1 METLL
6 LFIADVRGFINK
18 DRFNRYYNC
27 MPEVVRD
34 KIFDLKNDKAKRQT
48 LGGWSL
54 LCGALSDELNALS
67 IEDFSKVDIVYKEH
81 GKPFIAGMEDIHFNI
96 SHSGDYAICAVSDT
110 EVGCDIE
117 KTGEFNMNL
126 AERFFT
132 PEERS
137 VVRTSDDFFKIWVKK
152 ESVIKCTGEGLSRG
166 LDTFSVL
173 SNRTE
178 INGQMLYTGLAKAP
192 NGYKIA
198 VCNYIERN
206 KARFI
211 NKTFN

>member
-18 DRFNRYYNC
+18 DRFNRYLGC
-27 MPEVVRD
+27 MPAAVAD
-34 KIFDLKNDKAKRQT
+34 KIMDLKNDKAKRQT

-54 LCGALSDELNALS
+54 LCGALSDELNAMS
-67 IEDFSKVDIVYKEH
+67 IEDFSRADVLYREH
-81 GKPFIAGMEDIHFNI
+81 GKPFIGGMEDVHFNI

-117 KTGEFNMNL
+117 KTGDLNMSL

-132 PEERS
+132 PEEKSIVRS
-137 VVRTSDDFFKIWVKK
+137 SEDFFKIWVKK
-152 ESVIKCTGEGLSRG
+152 ESVIKCTGEGMSRG

-173 SNRTE
+173 SNRVQ
-178 INGQMLYTGLAKAP
+178 INDEVMYTGLAKAP

-198 VCNYIERN
+198 VCNYIEHN
-206 KARFI
+206 KARFV

>member
-18 DRFNRYYNC
+18 DRFNRYFNC
-27 MPEVVRD
+27 MPGAIQD
-34 KIFDLKNDKAKRQT
+34 KILDLKNDKAKRQT

-54 LCGALSDELNALS
+54 LCGALSDELNAMS
-67 IEDFSKVDIVYKEH
+67 QDDFSKADIMYKEH
-81 GKPFIAGMEDIHFNI
+81 GKPFIGNMSDLHFNI

-117 KTGEFNMNL
+117 KTGELKMNL

-132 PEERS
+132 PEERL
-137 VVRTSDDFFKIWVKK
+137 VVKTPEDFFKIWVKK
-152 ESVIKCTGEGLSRG
+152 ESVVKCTGEGLSRG

-173 SNRTE
+173 SNKTE
-178 INGQMLYTGLAKAP
+178 IEGKTLYTGLAKAP

>member
-18 DRFNRYYNC
+18 DRFNRYYDC
-27 MPEVVRD
+27 MPRAIKE
-34 KIFDLKNDKAKRQT
+34 KIQDLKNDKAKRQT

-54 LCGALSDELNALS
+54 LCGALADELNVLAT
-67 IEDFSKVDIVYKEH
+67 EDFAGVDVLYREH
-81 GKPFIAGMEDIHFNI
+81 GKPFITGMDDLHFNI

-117 KTGEFNMNL
+117 KTGELNMSL

-132 PEERS
+132 PEEKSVIRS
-137 VVRTSDDFFKIWVKK
+137 SDDFFKIWVKK
-152 ESVIKCTGEGLSRG
+152 ESVIKCTGEGLSRS

-173 SNRTE
+173 SNRVDIGGET
-178 INGQMLYTGLAKAP
+178 MYTGLAKAP

-198 VCNYIERN
+198 VCNYIEHN

>member
-18 DRFNRYYNC
+18 DRFNRYFNC
-27 MPEVVRD
+27 MPEVVRE
-34 KIFDLKNDKAKRQT
+34 KILELKNDKAKRQT

-54 LCGALSDELNALS
+54 LCGAMTDELNA
-67 IEDFSKVDIVYKEH
+67 INVEDFSKADVMYMEH
-81 GKPFIAGMEDIHFNI
+81 GKPFLSGMSDLHFNI

-117 KTGEFNMNL
+117 KTGELNMNL

-132 PEERS
+132 PEEKSIIRS
-137 VVRTSDDFFKIWVKK
+137 SDDFFKIWVKK
-152 ESVIKCTGEGLSRG
+152 ESVIKCTGEGMSRG

-173 SNRTE
+173 SNKVE
-178 INGQMLYTGLAKAP
+178 IDGEAMYTGLAKAP

-198 VCNYIERN
+198 VCNYIEHN

-211 NKTFN
+211 TKTFN